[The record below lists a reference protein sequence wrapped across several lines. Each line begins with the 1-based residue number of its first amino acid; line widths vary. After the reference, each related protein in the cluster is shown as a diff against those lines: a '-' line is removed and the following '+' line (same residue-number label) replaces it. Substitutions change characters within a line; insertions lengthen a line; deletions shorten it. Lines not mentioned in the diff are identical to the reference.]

1 MIAAAMRG
9 GRKSLGGD
17 GSLDGGGMGLL
28 KGVGPLEEVGRLC
41 VGSLDG
47 EETLWGGRSVVCVS
61 VSVNTPVHRA
71 NTADMS
77 GARTSAH
84 KHTNTQTNKQTNKQ
98 ANKRIT

>member
-1 MIAAAMRG
+1 MRG

-17 GSLDGGGMGLL
+17 GSLDGGGEGLL

-84 KHTNTQTNKQTNKQ
+84 KQTSKQTNIVVT
-98 ANKRIT
+98 KRG